1 MCAGASFSLK
11 KKEVSIYLGYYG
23 NSLSVGDVDLCRNSK
38 KYAAD
43 RLAMAEHLAKA
54 FTKEDL
60 IEALLLIVDNGD
72 E

>member
-43 RLAMAEHLAKA
+43 RLAMSAYLAEEFSK
-54 FTKEDL
+54 KDL